1 MLHLC
6 ISSFYSSVP
15 SFMHFY
21 VPVLHLCPHLHLFV
35 IFLQC
40 CTLINSFAVL
50 FFDFVPSL
58 ISSLF
63 SFQSCVPSSIFSLSS
78 FYSFVTSL
86 ILSLCPLFTATC
98 VLIHTFLCSFFT
110 ALCPHSHF
118 SALFLQICVL
128 IYTSICP
135 LLTF

>member
-1 MLHLC
+1 MLHLF

-21 VPVLHLCPHLHLFV
+21 VPLLHLCPHLHIFV
-35 IFLQC
+35 LFLQC
-40 CTLINSFAVL
+40 CALINSFSVL

-58 ISSLF
+58 IPSLF

-86 ILSLCPLFTATC
+86 ILSLCPLFTAM
-98 VLIHTFLCSFFT
+98 
-110 ALCPHSHF
+110 CPHSHF
-118 SALFLQICVL
+118 SMFFFLQFCVL
-128 IYTSICP
+128 IHTSLPSFYRSVSSFTP
-135 LLTF
+135 LSVLY